1 MPWKIDISPFI
12 CVLALNL
19 NTNKIHDTCNNAQER
34 AKTVKYC
41 FQRNTTQREW
51 EFFEAKHIC
60 YWTRMLDIAYNT
72 EFDIL
77 KWKCHKIISLLS
89 KHAKGIKFNFMQWF
103 DRTQT

>member
-1 MPWKIDISPFI
+1 MVGS
-12 CVLALNL
+12 
-19 NTNKIHDTCNNAQER
+19 
-34 AKTVKYC
+34 KTVKYC
-41 FQRNTTQREW
+41 FQRSSIQGEW
-51 EFFEAKHIC
+51 EFFEAKHIY
-60 YWTRMLDIAYNT
+60 YWTRPLDIACST